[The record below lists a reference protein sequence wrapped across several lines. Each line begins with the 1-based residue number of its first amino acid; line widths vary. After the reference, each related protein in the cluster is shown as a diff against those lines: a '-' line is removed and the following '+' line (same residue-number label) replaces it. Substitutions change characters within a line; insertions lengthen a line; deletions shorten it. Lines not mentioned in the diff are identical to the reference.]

1 MTLVKEGS
9 GRGKQEDQLSNKHN
23 PHCGEVPKAVRLA
36 GKPGRGRAR
45 QQLQRRSTPQDSHSE
60 DAAWIL
66 IHK

>member
-9 GRGKQEDQLSNKHN
+9 GKGRQEDQSGNKHK
-23 PHCGEVPKAVRLA
+23 PLCGEVPRAVRLA

-45 QQLQRRSTPQDSHSE
+45 QQLQRQSTPQDPHSE